1 MKMLRFL
8 VVVFAVLLFA
18 GACGDDGDTV
28 GTDDGGGDPSAD
40 APEHGGE
47 HGGDGADGDIGGSSG
62 ETVAVQVLVD
72 GGFVPV
78 ESALRTV
85 PSLTVTSEG
94 TVITPAPVLAIYPG
108 PAYLPMQSASVDPV
122 AVAELVDLARTLG
135 LLDDDLD
142 FGQPGFA
149 DAPDTTVTIVSDGV
163 TYTHVANGLNPDL
176 GAEGLGDDA
185 RANRAALSEFVAAA
199 NALAV
204 GDTIWTP
211 DALGVTVVGPF
222 TPSDELTDPEPID
235 WPLAT
240 PPNTDGDFPCTL
252 VEGDDLATLLAALE
266 GANERTPWVVDG
278 EQLALAFRVVVPGQV
293 ACP

>member
-1 MKMLRFL
+1 MKLFRFL
-8 VVVFAVLLFA
+8 VVVLVVSLLA
-18 GACGDDGDTV
+18 AACGDDGSTV
-28 GTDDGGGDPSAD
+28 GTDDGGDPSGD
-40 APEHGGE
+40 APQD
-47 HGGDGADGDIGGSSG
+47 GDGDGGDIGGSSD

-78 ESALRTV
+78 EAALRTV
-85 PSLTVTSEG
+85 PALTVTAEG

-108 PAYLPMQSASVDPV
+108 PAYLPMQSATVDPV

-142 FGQPGFA
+142 FGQPPVA
-149 DAPDTTVTIVSDGV
+149 DVPNTTVTIVSDGI
-163 TYTHVANGLNPDL
+163 TYTHVANALDMDFEREDDGLDQ
-176 GAEGLGDDA
+176 GA

-204 GDTIWTP
+204 GDTLWNP
-211 DALGVTVVGPF
+211 DAIAVTIVGPF
-222 TPSDELTDPEPID
+222 VPSDELTDPEPLE

-252 VEGDDLATLLAALE
+252 VEDDDLATLLSALE
-266 GANERTPWVVDG
+266 GANERTAWVVDG
-278 EQLALAFRVVVPGQV
+278 EPLSLAFRVVVPGQV
-293 ACP
+293 GCG